1 MNVVK
6 ESLEAQ
12 RTNWFSWYPLAFA
25 FGCAQFFGQS
35 WNPDP
40 VLLVAGSI
48 AVIAAGLHFALR
60 GRGLLAG
67 VFVALVAGYLVSA
80 GRVALQHT
88 TVLSSDVRFAE
99 LSGWLERVEILA
111 DGHRRLLVHVSDHDR
126 PDMQRMPERV
136 VISDRIGGGVLQAGD
151 HVSFRARLFAPS
163 GPVAPGAYDFARRNW
178 LAGVGARGIA
188 LSAVSVAATEIE
200 RPALLS
206 LAAAITRVR
215 FAIADHL
222 RHTIGGTPGAVIAAL
237 VTGDR
242 SGIPQEVTD
251 ALRDAGLAHLL
262 AISGLHMSLVA
273 GTIFQVARHLGV
285 FLPLAPTGL
294 VARRLAALLSLIGA
308 ALYLGLSGASV
319 STQRAFV
326 MIAVFTVSVMLDR
339 PAITM
344 RNLAIAAWAV
354 LVMRP
359 EAAIEA
365 GFQMSF
371 LTVAALIAFYERFR
385 PTRRN
390 RGQGVV
396 VILAHRSV
404 MSVVFVM
411 LTTCI
416 ASLASAPIA
425 AFHFHRLSTFGLVS
439 NLAAVPMTGFVLMPS
454 ALFGMLLYPIGLE
467 HYPLKL
473 AGVTANAIVDI
484 AMAVSAWPEAASAV
498 RAPGT
503 GATAAIVFGFFWM
516 FLWHDRMRWWG
527 LAAVLAP
534 LTVLPGSVAPEIYID
549 DRGRNI
555 AIRGNDGRLSLMTAR
570 RAKYAAEQWLIRDG
584 DSSSLADAA
593 QRGGFTCDPLGC
605 AARTRSGHE
614 LVYVTNPALLE
625 EECGREIVLV
635 TPLYIDRPRC
645 RGPTVL
651 VDGKRLRRLGAHAI
665 STRGGTLTVST
676 ARSVHGP
683 RPWTV
688 WLPDRSRDGSTAR
701 RRRQ

>member
-1 MNVVK
+1 MNLVK

-35 WNPDP
+35 WNPHP
-40 VLLVAGSI
+40 VLLVAGSM
-48 AVIAAGLHFALR
+48 AAIAAGFRFALR
-60 GRGLLAG
+60 GRGLLTG
-67 VFVALVAGYLVSA
+67 VFVAFVAGYLVSA

-88 TVLSSDVRFAE
+88 TVLSSDVRFTE

-111 DGHRRLLVHVSDHDR
+111 DGRRRLLVHVSEHDR
-126 PDMQRMPERV
+126 PDLRRMPERV
-136 VISDRIGGGVLQAGD
+136 VISDRIGGSSLQAGD

-188 LSAVSVAATEIE
+188 LSAITVSATEFE
-200 RPALLS
+200 RPPLLS

-222 RHTIGGTPGAVIAAL
+222 RQTIGGTPGAVIAAL

-242 SGIPQEVTD
+242 SGIPADVTN

-273 GTIFQVARHLGV
+273 GTIFQVTRHVGV

-294 VARRLAALLSLIGA
+294 VARRLAALLSLVGA
-308 ALYLGLSGASV
+308 ALYLGLSGGSV

-344 RNLAIAAWAV
+344 RNLAVAAWAV

-385 PTRRN
+385 PKPRN
-390 RGQGVV
+390 RGQGTAVV
-396 VILAHRSV
+396 LARRLV

-439 NLAAVPMTGFVLMPS
+439 NLAAVPMTSFVLMPS
-454 ALFGMLLYPIGLE
+454 ALFGMLLYPFGLE
-467 HYPLKL
+467 HYPLRV
-473 AGVTANAIVDI
+473 AGVTADAIVDI

-503 GATAAIVFGFFWM
+503 GATAALVFGFFWL
-516 FLWHDRMRWWG
+516 FLWRDRIRWWG

-534 LTVLPGSVAPEIYID
+534 LTVMPVGNAPEIYID

-555 AIRGNDGRLSLMTAR
+555 AIRGADGRLSIMTAR

-584 DSSSLADAA
+584 DGAPLADAA
-593 QRGGFTCDPLGC
+593 KRGGFTCDPLGC
-605 AARTRSGHE
+605 AARTRSGHQ

-625 EECGREIVLV
+625 EECGREVVLV

-651 VDGKRLRRLGAHAI
+651 VDGKRLRRFGAYAI
-665 STRGGTLTVST
+665 SARGGSLTVAT
-676 ARSVHGP
+676 ARTVHGP

-688 WLPDRSRDGSTAR
+688 WSPHPSPGRTTAR
-701 RRRQ
+701 RRQ